1 MRVFFW
7 EGIEFK
13 LKLLWD
19 DDDKRQLKIKRAIVF
34 FVSRLEGAPERLDT
48 NLRQWEKFLCTT
60 TDL

>member
-13 LKLLWD
+13 LKLLGD

-34 FVSRLEGAPERLDT
+34 FLFLDWKEHQKDST
-48 NLRQWEKFLCTT
+48 LT
-60 TDL
+60 